1 MTKRYKVKDIKI
13 STDTWGF
20 RTATHFGKILIDS
33 AYFDSREACRKEAA
47 KMIHEMNEEYEVRE
61 LENE

>member
-13 STDTWGF
+13 STDSWGF
-20 RTATHFGKILIDS
+20 RTATHYGKILIDS
-33 AYFDSREACRKEAA
+33 ALFESREACRKEAA